1 MKRILVMLS
10 IGILMLAACGNDKY
24 VDKIDKAVK
33 MQDQKQEQMA
43 KNDTG
48 DMVKHFDKRCKYL
61 RIRKMVS
68 MLS

>member
-43 KNDTG
+43 KNTG
-48 DMVKHFDKRCKYL
+48 DMVKHFDKKMQIFTYT
-61 RIRKMVS
+61 KMVS

>member
-10 IGILMLAACGNDKY
+10 IGILIAACGNDKY

-48 DMVKHFDKRCKYL
+48 DMVKHFDKKMQ
-61 RIRKMVS
+61 IFTHTKMVS

>member
-33 MQDQKQEQMA
+33 KDQKQEQMA
-43 KNDTG
+43 KMIQAIWLNTLI
-48 DMVKHFDKRCKYL
+48 KRCKYL
-61 RIRKMVS
+61 RIRKW
-68 MLS
+68 

>member
-48 DMVKHFDKRCKYL
+48 DMVKHF
-61 RIRKMVS
+61 
-68 MLS
+68 

>member
-1 MKRILVMLS
+1 MLS

-48 DMVKHFDKRCKYL
+48 DMVKHFDKKMQIFTYT
-61 RIRKMVS
+61 KMVS

>member
-43 KNDTG
+43 KMIQAIWLNTLI
-48 DMVKHFDKRCKYL
+48 KRCKYL
-61 RIRKMVS
+61 RIRKW
-68 MLS
+68 